1 MTTALISAKWVN
13 SRLRI
18 PATLTTVTRS
28 ETERDDMNR
37 PVETTKTTSTCCF
50 MEAKNSDEVTAGQ
63 MVGTARFT
71 VWLPA
76 CVDVTGADR
85 LDVLGATYELDGPP
99 RPLVHP
105 YTTERVAWELDVVR
119 TA

>member
-18 PATLTTVTRS
+18 PATLTTVAMTGDVD
-28 ETERDDMNR
+28 EMNR
-37 PVETTKTTSTCCF
+37 PTETTTTVATKCYF
-50 MEAKNSDEVTAGQ
+50 QAKDSSEVTAGQ

-105 YTTERVAWELDVVR
+105 YTTETVAWELDVVR